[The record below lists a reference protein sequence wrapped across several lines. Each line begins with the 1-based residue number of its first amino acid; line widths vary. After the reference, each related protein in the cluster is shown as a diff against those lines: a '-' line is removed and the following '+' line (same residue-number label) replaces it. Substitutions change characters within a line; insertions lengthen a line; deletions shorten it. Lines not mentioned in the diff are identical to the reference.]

1 MEITKD
7 QIGVPLP
14 ELVGAKPEKLI
25 LDGKEYDKTAE
36 RWGKAFYR
44 NKKVCL
50 LVDLE
55 TGEIHKTI
63 PSEQSFLRMG
73 VILLK
78 GVVSGELDAGD
89 VPVTQNTVKE
99 LMKNYS
105 ADEKQ
110 AIWSQ
115 LTPEEKEYL
124 KNLPKDP
131 IRVEKNILYVDQDLP
146 TTLTK
151 IPEMDFTDDIKSVV
165 YKGETY
171 NFFIRMGDVLEF
183 SDETRTKTLMVDV
196 YTNALCLT
204 EFISPPLKKSKDGV
218 EMWIGNTPYQ
228 LSHRHYNRLP
238 VGFGQMSQD
247 ERIEVIADMQE
258 QDRLI
263 LEAQELERKRKEVWE
278 SAGKKPK
285 ASPKKKLVPKEVTPE
300 LFSI

>member
-25 LDGKEYDKTAE
+25 LDGKEYDKTVE

-50 LVDLE
+50 LVDLA

-115 LTPEEKEYL
+115 LATGEKE
-124 KNLPKDP
+124 
-131 IRVEKNILYVDQDLP
+131 
-146 TTLTK
+146 
-151 IPEMDFTDDIKSVV
+151 
-165 YKGETY
+165 
-171 NFFIRMGDVLEF
+171 
-183 SDETRTKTLMVDV
+183 
-196 YTNALCLT
+196 
-204 EFISPPLKKSKDGV
+204 
-218 EMWIGNTPYQ
+218 
-228 LSHRHYNRLP
+228 
-238 VGFGQMSQD
+238 
-247 ERIEVIADMQE
+247 
-258 QDRLI
+258 
-263 LEAQELERKRKEVWE
+263 
-278 SAGKKPK
+278 
-285 ASPKKKLVPKEVTPE
+285 
-300 LFSI
+300 